1 MNGRCNPVS
10 LLLILALSTLFCLA
24 GGSVG
29 PAAEKGEAVELF
41 NGKDLA
47 GWKVITCEA
56 VVEDGAIRLTAGNGL
71 VQTERRYADFI
82 LEVEW
87 KALKPD
93 RWDSGVYF
101 RYDSVPEGRPWPP
114 RYQANM
120 RKGMEGNVDLAG
132 ATSTGLVK
140 PGEWNHFKLTV
151 VGTKAEMVING
162 QPAWKADGLEA
173 PEGYISLQAEVP
185 GGGEFLFRNIRITE
199 L

>member
-10 LLLILALSTLFCLA
+10 LLLTLTLSTLFCLA
-24 GGSVG
+24 GGSSC
-29 PAAEKGEAVELF
+29 PAAEKGQTVELF
-41 NGKDLA
+41 NGKDLT
-47 GWKVITCEA
+47 GWKVINCEA
-56 VVEDGAIRLTAGNGL
+56 VVEDGAIRLKAGNGL

-93 RWDSGVYF
+93 RWDSGIYF
-101 RYDSVPEGRPWPP
+101 RYNTVPKGRPWPA

-120 RKGMEGNVDLAG
+120 RQGMEGNVGLPG
-132 ATSTGLVK
+132 ATSTGLIK
-140 PGEWNHFKLTV
+140 PGQWNHFKLKV

-162 QPAWKADGLEA
+162 KPAWKADGVQV

-185 GGGEFLFRNIRITE
+185 FGGEFLFRNIRITE